1 MSFLTPVYYAGKL
14 KGVVMVDINKENLK
28 NIFYTSD
35 RPLVWRY
42 LNVTLSD
49 INSGKEILVHQS
61 ENNLF
66 SYVHYQRTCPAV
78 YASPY
83 RLILCTL
90 LSPLESIRLLSA
102 GDNTVAEYGQNAFSA
117 VSQRHA

>member
-66 SYVHYQRTCPAV
+66 SYVHYREDMPGGIRITLSLDFMYFIV
-78 YASPY
+78 SSGKYSPFICWRQY
-83 RLILCTL
+83 CC
-90 LSPLESIRLLSA
+90 
-102 GDNTVAEYGQNAFSA
+102 
-117 VSQRHA
+117 